1 MYFVYVVDVVSVVYD
16 VDIVD
21 IIDIVNV
28 VTVNLPGLHLNSYA
42 SHFAAGSSG
51 FKAVVPSNTT
61 CVKKG
66 KKSVYMK
73 LANKIGIKWYIK
85 M

>member
-1 MYFVYVVDVVSVVYD
+1 MYVVDVVDVVSVVYD
-16 VDIVD
+16 VVHIVD
-21 IIDIVNV
+21 V

-61 CVKKG
+61 CGKKG
-66 KKSVYMK
+66 KKLV
-73 LANKIGIKWYIK
+73 YIK
-85 M
+85 LV

>member
-1 MYFVYVVDVVSVVYD
+1 MDFDKTKVYGDTSITD
-16 VDIVD
+16 GLVDIVD
-21 IIDIVNV
+21 V

-66 KKSVYMK
+66 KTSVCMK

>member
-1 MYFVYVVDVVSVVYD
+1 MLLMLLMSFLLFMMLLILLNVD
-16 VDIVD
+16 
-21 IIDIVNV
+21 V

-85 M
+85 V

>member
-1 MYFVYVVDVVSVVYD
+1 MYVVDVASVVYD
-16 VDIVD
+16 VVD
-21 IIDIVNV
+21 IADV

-61 CVKKG
+61 CVNKG

>member
-1 MYFVYVVDVVSVVYD
+1 MLYVYVGNVVSVVYD
-16 VDIVD
+16 VVDIVD
-21 IIDIVNV
+21 V

>member
-1 MYFVYVVDVVSVVYD
+1 MYFVYVVDVVSVVYN

-21 IIDIVNV
+21 IVFI
-28 VTVNLPGLHLNSYA
+28 NLPGLHLNSYA

-61 CVKKG
+61 CRKKG
-66 KKSVYMK
+66 KK
-73 LANKIGIKWYIK
+73 IGVWN
-85 M
+85 

>member
-1 MYFVYVVDVVSVVYD
+1 MYVVDAVDVVDVVSDVVN
-16 VDIVD
+16 IVD
-21 IIDIVNV
+21 V

-61 CVKKG
+61 WVKKG
-66 KKSVYMK
+66 KKSVYME
-73 LANKIGIKWYIK
+73 LANKIIIKWYIK

>member
-1 MYFVYVVDVVSVVYD
+1 MMLLDIVDNVYVVDSVDVVYVVD
-16 VDIVD
+16 IVDVVYVVNVVDIVD
-21 IIDIVNV
+21 IV
-28 VTVNLPGLHLNSYA
+28 VDVVNLPGLHLNSYA

-66 KKSVYMK
+66 K
-73 LANKIGIKWYIK
+73 NRCT
-85 M
+85 

>member
-1 MYFVYVVDVVSVVYD
+1 MYVVDVVDVVSVVYD
-16 VDIVD
+16 VVDIVD
-21 IIDIVNV
+21 V

-66 KKSVYMK
+66 KKSVCMK
-73 LANKIGIKWYIK
+73 LANKISIKAKIR
-85 M
+85 

>member
-1 MYFVYVVDVVSVVYD
+1 MYVVYVVDVVSVVYD
-16 VDIVD
+16 VVDIVD
-21 IIDIVNV
+21 V

-61 CVKKG
+61 CVKKR
-66 KKSVYMK
+66 K
-73 LANKIGIKWYIK
+73 KIGVHEIGQQDWYK
-85 M
+85 MVHKNVISL

>member
-1 MYFVYVVDVVSVVYD
+1 MYVVDVVDVVSVVYD

>member
-1 MYFVYVVDVVSVVYD
+1 MYVVDVVDVVSVVYD
-16 VDIVD
+16 VVDIVD
-21 IIDIVNV
+21 V

-73 LANKIGIKWYIK
+73 LANKIGIKEKIR
-85 M
+85 

>member
-21 IIDIVNV
+21 IIDIVDIV
-28 VTVNLPGLHLNSYA
+28 IINLPGLHLNSYA

-73 LANKIGIKWYIK
+73 LANKIGIK
-85 M
+85 

>member
-21 IIDIVNV
+21 IIDIVDIV
-28 VTVNLPGLHLNSYA
+28 IINLPGLHLNSYV

-51 FKAVVPSNTT
+51 FTAVVPSNTT

-66 KKSVYMK
+66 E
-73 LANKIGIKWYIK
+73 KIGV
-85 M
+85 

>member
-21 IIDIVNV
+21 IIDIVDIV
-28 VTVNLPGLHLNSYA
+28 IINLPGLHLNSYA

>member
-1 MYFVYVVDVVSVVYD
+1 MYVVDVVDVVSVVYD
-16 VDIVD
+16 VVDIVD
-21 IIDIVNV
+21 V

-73 LANKIGIKWYIK
+73 LANKIGIKRYMK

>member
-1 MYFVYVVDVVSVVYD
+1 MLLMLLMSFLLFMMLLILLNVD
-16 VDIVD
+16 
-21 IIDIVNV
+21 V

-61 CVKKG
+61 CVKKR
-66 KKSVYMK
+66 K
-73 LANKIGIKWYIK
+73 KIGVHEIGQQDWYKIVHK
-85 M
+85 NVISL

>member
-1 MYFVYVVDVVSVVYD
+1 MYVVDVASVVYD
-16 VDIVD
+16 VVDIVD
-21 IIDIVNV
+21 V

-61 CVKKG
+61 WVKKG
-66 KKSVYMK
+66 KKSVYME
-73 LANKIGIKWYIK
+73 LANKIIIKWYIK